1 MLIQHAF
8 PKMLLVL
15 FLLAMQTPSMAMSS
29 SCQAGPPAAS
39 DAHTIDYS
47 ALNKILTAT
56 DNQLRLTQLPLWLAH
71 LADNPSPEAQQ
82 LKYHLQLRLAKA
94 QLLSH
99 QEEATLTTLQNFPS
113 TLLLSPQAAELMLQA
128 AIQNHDHLK
137 TRQWALVLAD
147 NFPQAIQTPEAL
159 LLAAEREPEIRLRI
173 ELLQRLIQIANPA
186 LAQLKE
192 WQPFDASKSSNAVV
206 ILAPYLGNAIQDLRL
221 LRGER
226 DYQRTAHL
234 ARCLNDFMQESR
246 PTDSPN
252 LVHDIEKTISAIAHE
267 IPAIEIRLQYLITQL
282 QQQTSQYKI
291 CLRQEG
297 DCALRLSD
305 KNRTGRF
312 ITLLR
317 NQLGVLKQ
325 KLIILEAEKIS
336 LARKRSYE
344 MSQLAFLT
352 EEADHV
358 NQLSEEKFNAL
369 LESKISENIIDREQT
384 LAMAYFRL
392 AEAQE
397 IVMRNKASL

>member
-94 QLLSH
+94 QILSH
-99 QEEATLTTLQNFPS
+99 QEEAAFATLQHFPS
-113 TLLLSPQAAELMLQA
+113 TLFLSSQAAALMLQA
-128 AIQNHDHLK
+128 AIQNNDHSK

-147 NFPQAIQTPEAL
+147 NFPQALQTPEAL
-159 LLAAEREPEIRLRI
+159 LLAAEREPETGVRI
-173 ELLQRLIQIANPA
+173 ALLQRLIQIANPA
-186 LAQLKE
+186 LAQLKA
-192 WQPFDASKSSNAVV
+192 WQSFDASKTSNAVS
-206 ILAPYLGNAIQDLRL
+206 ILAPYLGGALQDREL

-226 DYQRTAHL
+226 DFQHTAHL
-234 ARCLNDFMQESR
+234 SRCLNDFMLESN
-246 PTDSPN
+246 PADSPN
-252 LVHDIEKTISAIAHE
+252 ITQDVEKTISAIAQE
-267 IPAIEIRLQYLITQL
+267 IPSIETRLQSLITQF

-291 CLRQEG
+291 CLSQKG
-297 DCALRLSD
+297 DCALRLSE

-336 LARKRSYE
+336 LARKRSHE
-344 MSQLAFLT
+344 MGQLTLLT
-352 EEADHV
+352 KEADQV
-358 NQLSEEKFNAL
+358 YRLSEENFNVL
-369 LESKISENIIDREQT
+369 LGNKISENIIQREQT
-384 LAMAYFRL
+384 LALAYFRL

-397 IVMRNKASL
+397 IVLRHETSL